1 MRIRFTRLD
10 QLLGWV
16 LALGFFEIQGPLLAQ
31 PAPLE
36 PLPATNLAPRS
47 AAVAPILG
55 QELIAT
61 GQVIRIY
68 RYQLDEAYTALKA
81 TAASQG
87 QTLPEGRR
95 SQIERQL
102 VEDLVNTELLMA
114 RATEA
119 DRAKG
124 RETADKRLAEIKAR
138 WTSEEAF
145 RRQLIALGMPYE
157 QFVSR
162 LVERATFA
170 EVVGREVRDKIAIS
184 DDAAQ
189 KYYSDNRSRFSL
201 PERVRLRQILFMTQ
215 DPQTRKRFTPEE
227 KKEKR
232 ALADAIL
239 VRARAGEDFAQL
251 AQDHS
256 EDPGT
261 RQKGGEV
268 PPVARGQM
276 APEIEGAA
284 FLLDPGAV
292 SDVIETEFG
301 YHILKLIEKLPARD
315 ISFADALKDIKST
328 LQEQELRQ
336 QLPVYL
342 KKLQAEAGI
351 RFLGLE
357 P

>member
-10 QLLGWV
+10 QLLGCV

-170 EVVGREVRDKIAIS
+170 EVVGREVRDKIEIS
-184 DDAAQ
+184 DEAAQ
-189 KYYSDNRSRFSL
+189 KHYTDNRSRFSL

-239 VRARAGEDFAQL
+239 WSQRDTSSPYAY
-251 AQDHS
+251 
-256 EDPGT
+256 DPGT
-261 RQKGGEV
+261 RSNKTSATYDTWDV
-268 PPVARGQM
+268 
-276 APEIEGAA
+276 
-284 FLLDPGAV
+284 LLR
-292 SDVIETEFG
+292 T
-301 YHILKLIEKLPARD
+301 KM
-315 ISFADALKDIKST
+315 
-328 LQEQELRQ
+328 
-336 QLPVYL
+336 
-342 KKLQAEAGI
+342 
-351 RFLGLE
+351 
-357 P
+357 